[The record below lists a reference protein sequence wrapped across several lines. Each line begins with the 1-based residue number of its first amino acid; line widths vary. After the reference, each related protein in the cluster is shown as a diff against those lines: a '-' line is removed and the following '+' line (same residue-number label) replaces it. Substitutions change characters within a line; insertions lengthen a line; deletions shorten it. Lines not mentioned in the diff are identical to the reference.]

1 MGVEAE
7 LLLVLGILA
16 FAVYELIKTR
26 RELRKSRADKPPS
39 KDE

>member
-7 LLLVLGILA
+7 LLLVLGVLA

-26 RELRKSRADKPPS
+26 RALRKSREEKPPS